1 MSAMLLDNATLDSV
15 TTPPVPDANGGT
27 TAGTATTP
35 DVRCTIDAPTHR
47 HRYDVG
53 AKIIDITAVVY
64 VMAADL
70 ASRPAE
76 GSTLLVTPD
85 DLAQRALLAVV
96 VVDRVHDGQDHFE
109 ILCKGSPNT

>member
-1 MSAMLLDNATLDSV
+1 MSMLLDNATLDSIS
-15 TTPPVPDANGGT
+15 TPPVPDADGGT
-27 TAGTATTP
+27 SAGTATTP
-35 DVRCTIDAPTHR
+35 AVRCTIDAPTHR

-53 AKIIDITAVVY
+53 ATLKDLTAVVY

-85 DLAQRALLAVV
+85 DLAQRSLLAVAV
-96 VVDRVHDGQDHFE
+96 IDRVHDGQDHYE
-109 ILCKGSPNT
+109 ILCKGATNS

>member
-1 MSAMLLDNATLDSV
+1 MSVLLDNATLDSI
-15 TTPPVPDANGGT
+15 TTPAVPDADGGT
-27 TAGTATTP
+27 SAGTTTTP

-53 AKIIDITAVVY
+53 ATLKDITAVVY
-64 VMAADL
+64 VMTTDL

-85 DLAQRALLAVV
+85 DLTQQALLAVAV
-96 VVDRVHDGQDHFE
+96 IDRVHDGQDHYE
-109 ILCKGSPNT
+109 ILCKGSPT